1 MKNKYFKTIP
11 ALLTAMVLATT
22 PVQATPHVEF
32 YTEDSLTVNALRSR
46 KADQALVVEEVSGRV
61 LNSSKTGKTSCGK
74 TISYKNVPG
83 ARVGELVST
92 FRFYNPDNTNLSGVN
107 LRMDFVGIY
116 PDTKVVDY
124 ATKSM
129 RINRKNRYILIE
141 RVVGEV
147 TSSNKKGRD
156 TRGRIVDYRK
166 VSGARVGDVIISYRV
181 YGNSNST
188 TDVARR
194 YDFIVR

>member
-22 PVQATPHVEF
+22 PVQAAPHVEF

-61 LNSSKTGKTSCGK
+61 LNSAKTGKTSCGK
-74 TISYKNVPG
+74 SISYKNVPG
-83 ARVGELVST
+83 AKIGKLVST
-92 FRFYNPDNTNLSGVN
+92 FRFYNPDNTSLSGVN

-116 PDTKVVDY
+116 PDTKVVNY

-147 TSSNKKGRD
+147 ITRDKRGRD

-166 VSGARVGDVIISYRV
+166 VSGARVGDIVISYRV
-181 YGNSNST
+181 YANDNST
-188 TDVARR
+188 TNVARR

>member
-1 MKNKYFKTIP
+1 MKRKYFKTIP
-11 ALLTAMVLATT
+11 AIMTAVILAVT
-22 PVQATPHVEF
+22 PVQAAPHVEF

-46 KADQALVVEEVSGRV
+46 KADQALVVEEVSGKV